1 MITANEA
8 LAKVRELIQKDADAI
23 DAQCNEFIEN
33 VVQAKVL
40 KAVEDRQCC
49 CGVDIPAELASVVQI
64 ISSKLRELGY
74 KTAVANGYQKH
85 LTIGWN

>member
-1 MITANEA
+1 MITANDA
-8 LAKVRELIQKDADAI
+8 YAKVKELIQKDADAV

-33 VVQAKVL
+33 VVQTKIL
-40 KAVEDRQCC
+40 KAVEGRQYY
-49 CGVDIPAELASVVQI
+49 CGVDIPKELAPAVQI
-64 ISSKLRELGY
+64 ICNKLGDFGY

>member
-8 LAKVRELIQKDADAI
+8 LAKVKELLQKDADAV

-33 VVQAKVL
+33 VVQVKIL
-40 KAVEDRQCC
+40 KAVESRQYC
-49 CGVDIPAELASVVQI
+49 CGVDIPKELAPVAQI
-64 ISSKLRELGY
+64 ICNKLRDFGY
-74 KTAVANGYQKH
+74 KTAVAHGYQKH